1 MVSLSNHDKT
11 AASAAVPGESLV
23 LLVLAAVVV
32 IAAAASLLWGAGPS
46 AARTF
51 LPALAKTDPKIVSVI
66 FWEIRVPRTALAL
79 MVGFTLG
86 VTGAALQ
93 GFLRNP
99 LAEPGLVGASSG
111 AALGAVAVF
120 YFGLF
125 GSGVIALPFGGVAGA
140 LAALGILYGLAGG
153 APSVTTLILA
163 GVAINAAAGALTS
176 LLLNLAPNPFALY
189 EILFW
194 MMGSVSD
201 RGLEHVA
208 LAAPFMI
215 AGLAAIFWTARGLD
229 ALTLGEDVAASLGIH
244 MKRLRLAVIGG
255 TGLAVGAGVAVT
267 GVIGFVGLIVP
278 HLVRPFVG
286 HVPSKSLIPSGLA
299 GAALLTFADLL
310 VRLLPGQELKL
321 GVVTALIGGPFFL
334 MLILRR
340 RSELT

>member
-1 MVSLSNHDKT
+1 MVSLSNHDVRH
-11 AASAAVPGESLV
+11 ARSAAPSEIVV
-23 LLVLAAVVV
+23 LLVLLSLV
-32 IAAAASLLWGAGPS
+32 IVAGVASLLWGAGPS

-51 LPALAKTDPKIVSVI
+51 LPTLAKTDPKIVGVI
-66 FWEIRVPRTALAL
+66 FWEIRLPRTVLAL

-86 VTGAALQ
+86 LTGAALQ

-111 AALGAVAVF
+111 AALGAVVVF

-125 GSGVIALPFGGVAGA
+125 STSVIALPFGGVAGA
-140 LAALGILYGLAGG
+140 FVALAILYGLAGG

-176 LLLNLAPNPFALY
+176 LALNLAPNPFALY

-208 LAAPFMI
+208 IAAPFMI
-215 AGLAAIFWTARGLD
+215 VGLAAVLAAAGGLD
-229 ALTLGEDVAASLGIH
+229 ALTLGEDVAASLGVN
-244 MKRLRLAVIGG
+244 MKRLRLTVIGG
-255 TGLAVGAGVAVT
+255 TGLAVGAAVAVT
-267 GVIGFVGLIVP
+267 GIIGFVGLIVP

-286 HVPSKSLIPSGLA
+286 HVPSKSLVPSGLA
-299 GAALLTFADLL
+299 GAALLAFADLL

>member
-1 MVSLSNHDKT
+1 M
-11 AASAAVPGESLV
+11 APPRSADSSALV
-23 LLVLAAVVV
+23 LLALVALVVV
-32 IAAAASLLWGAGPS
+32 AAAASLLWGSGPS

-51 LPALAKTDPKIVSVI
+51 LPSLAKTDPSIVGTI

-86 VTGAALQ
+86 LTGAALQ

-99 LAEPGLVGASSG
+99 LAEPGLLGASSG

-125 GSGVIALPFGGVAGA
+125 GSGIIALPFGGVAGA

-153 APSVTTLILA
+153 APSVATLILA

-208 LAAPFMI
+208 IAAPFMI
-215 AGLAAIFWTARGLD
+215 IGLATIMVYARGLD
-229 ALTLGEDVAASLGIH
+229 ALTLGEDVAASLGVNLKH
-244 MKRLRLAVIGG
+244 LRLAIIAGSG
-255 TGLAVGAGVAVT
+255 IAVGGAVAVT
-267 GVIGFVGLIVP
+267 GVIGFVGLIMP
-278 HLVRPFVG
+278 HLVRPLTG
-286 HVPSKSLIPSGLA
+286 HLPSRSLIPSGLA

-334 MLILRR
+334 ALILKR